1 MKKIFSKFAPKVH
14 NNHEQISKNHQN
26 HSSNQKKRLR
36 TPMKVAVATL
46 LVGVVAVNL
55 IHSSYQNVQAKGMF
69 KNVEDK
75 YKTENGEIKTTDIK
89 NFKILEILPEEQSVS
104 IMKML
109 IGQDPFD
116 NMLSNM
122 SNSDIEA
129 LAKRLHALGLLSM
142 DSSDATN
149 YPMTFYKA
157 TEKGTDFINNVNEIP
172 EGRNGYAL
180 KKTEDGEDGV
190 LTSGTFQKVTK
201 GKAHYKGVVVATP
214 TPIED
219 TPSTP
224 QQASLKKME
233 KTSVYVG
240 TAATEEQVNESAE
253 NVTGD
258 EESAEPGKEVQ
269 ITEPAAEEVENTKDV
284 TEADVQEDG
293 APQEGE
299 PEEGKTEDGEE
310 EPTPTPTT
318 EPTKEPTLTPTQEA
332 TATPTPTPMVAP
344 VDQPYVEIEGRYIK
358 LTYIPEGETVDENNV
373 YEYFEFYP
381 DCPEDCEDM
390 ENPQRDNGLEGQ
402 GWMYR
407 FEAHAEIKS
416 NHLFQKAVLGLTNEE
431 IANDLLKDIVT
442 VNSISVR
449 DVATVT
455 MTDYDLVYIANPVM
469 YRANSEGEENNEIL
483 QFYEYAKAEPS
494 DNGLLSISPW
504 VLNAYRENT
513 DKETEHMTA
522 YVFDLMNQVLD
533 SQNPAKLMIDSSI
546 LEAFGSF
553 MDIVG
558 VVDTGEGTNSA
569 AMAAKYLENATSD
582 PVLKMLYILAQDDY
596 KTAAEQVGEFTST
609 SDSTSTF
616 AVDQAKWNGY
626 TITGDEVK
634 DTVSTGTGKFATTK
648 GQYVNDALYFFS
660 YHQEKYKKSVMAK
673 RSKDEMDGD
682 PATFN
687 LANGDFTA
695 AMTKDVLKA
704 GFAQVLEAIELENQ
718 RNAALENNRP
728 KIEDT
733 EIGSDIVIQY
743 LLNYTGDS
751 VEIKKNKISV
761 LEIEPGPDFALKGLG
776 TEKKMTIKVPENWK
790 ELPKYYSYTQSGS
803 DKESEKI
810 EITGYSTSGGW
821 HSSSCEVPIN
831 VNKITVYS
839 SGTSKG
845 SKSVSGVS
853 DFTVTVG
860 SDYVLS
866 VSVSDLNSSLTFATD
881 KDGNKISTP
890 NGYLTTRQK
899 EFIDKYMK
907 YFEDNDRYSD
917 VVFTSQS
924 MQEFI
929 GKNENLNDTYDLICI
944 GSRIGCF
951 YTDKEGDA
959 TGITD
964 LVSGNRLFNYDKT
977 DEGKN
982 NPMCGLV
989 YSHIGDTTYI
999 QGDAYSSYGLLARDY
1014 TSDDRTKGLEVK
1026 KYGTTQMRTSGN
1038 DLTSY
1043 KKRDLINF
1051 LESGYPVLVANNL
1064 FNISPDGAPQT
1075 INAKDQGVSS
1085 SRNTRKLTLEVNK
1098 TWTALPKYYAVS
1110 VNGKTF
1116 EGKLETTNWT
1126 RNSKNNHV
1134 SSYTIPINA
1143 KYIKI
1148 YAKEGTDKGNVDI
1161 SDVQEN
1167 QDVNIYIDNGY
1178 AYSKSYP
1185 EASSGSD
1192 SGSGKTVTVD
1202 SSTYL
1207 YQVLKLAS
1215 SQEGTYKPEEV
1226 KKKGYYN
1233 YDMNISGKTSA
1244 DIFNWENRQ
1253 YPNLLIDDTVEAQQK
1268 LATYLNTTRIDLN
1281 LTELPTEY
1289 SYTEDTSYDGSPI
1302 GSVRYLTQDADGRY
1316 YLRYEFSISTLEGA
1330 VLSDKTFDCNLYIDQ
1345 NFDGKFSE
1353 NSEYLSKTS
1362 MVIKNHG
1369 TGKVE
1374 TCDKNGKYS
1383 LSEGNVYTLSYKL
1396 PKSFDGCINWK
1407 LQVRSNQ
1414 FASIL
1419 AEKTGYC
1426 AIKVT
1431 PKTASGTEDK
1441 TNDKQVIRI
1450 LQITSGSTT
1459 AEQTTRTSMEGT
1471 YINMQEAL
1479 KGAEGYKQTNWHH
1492 LLKSIPD
1499 FQLKINTRSGNEIA
1513 RELVGKTDTDIKNY
1527 FLNYKIEN
1535 EPIDMVVVGFIDAYS
1550 LNGKNVTGN
1559 NDTGFKGE
1567 AAFVEALNAFGESGK
1582 SILFTHDTTSWS
1594 GDYKKQSS
1602 YVDENSS
1609 DYDKTTA
1616 KSSQFMT
1623 IGIRGLCGMD
1633 QFGLTTKLFGNK
1645 VSGFAASDDNA
1656 KTYIDQYFNTPDGK
1670 EKLVATGNSYEK
1682 SKVTNVEWDSI
1693 VNVDRIAGVSTHDVA
1708 FEPNSN
1714 QEAIIGDTQGNTYGG
1729 VRIKNMGDNAVAYM
1743 KKLSNKVKYDWFDD
1757 KHLDM
1762 KVEIGKINDGAITDY
1777 PYKLPDNF
1785 EIAATHGQYWTVDL
1799 EADDNNDGE
1808 SDLVVWYTINNTEG
1822 YDITDGTDNGKAIRI
1837 GAEGLYE
1844 ASPNDVRNNYYIYNK
1859 GNITYSGAGHYIISS
1874 DTEIKLF
1881 INTMIAAYN
1890 AQLKL
1895 PEVSFVDNGEFN
1907 AEEIENITI
1916 PYDAALT
1923 TEVASQI
1930 NPMADNIAYTA
1941 DGKTGTVK
1949 AYFNVYDGN
1958 LTARNK
1964 KIVIDEFFQTY
1975 DAGTDKTDMGETE
1988 EKGKRYKSTDIGD
2001 DKLKIYDAST
2011 NTEVAYDALK
2021 NGQTYYVE
2029 VPVSKA
2035 FATQQYTR
2043 LYVKMHTEIGEGSYL
2058 QKTGTVHDALD
2069 ISRAQLFDLD

>member
-1 MKKIFSKFAPKVH
+1 MKKIFSKFSTKSPKDSG
-14 NNHEQISKNHQN
+14 NISRNHQKN
-26 HSSNQKKRLR
+26 ISNQKKKLR
-36 TPMKVAVATL
+36 TPIKVAVATL

-69 KNVEDK
+69 KNVESK

-853 DFTVTVG
+853 DFTVKVG
-860 SDYVLS
+860 SDYALS
-866 VSVSDLNSSLTFATD
+866 VDCSSLDSSLTFATD

-907 YFEDNDRYSD
+907 YFADNDRYSD

-929 GKNENLNDTYDLICI
+929 GKNENLNDNYDLICI

-951 YTDKEGDA
+951 YSDKSGDA
-959 TGITD
+959 TKITD
-964 LVSGNRLFNYDKT
+964 LENGNRLFNDPSMK
-977 DEGKN
+977 
-982 NPMCGLV
+982 GLV
-989 YSHIGDTTYI
+989 YSHIGDKTYI
-999 QGDAYSSYGLLARDY
+999 NGDAYSTYGLLARDY

-1064 FNISPDGAPQT
+1064 FNISDGAPQS

-1085 SRNTRKLTLEVNK
+1085 SRNTRKLTLEVNGS
-1098 TWTALPKYYAVS
+1098 WTALPKYYAVS
-1110 VNGKTF
+1110 VDGKTF
-1116 EGKLETTNWT
+1116 EGRLETTNWS

-1134 SSYTIPINA
+1134 SSYTIPINV
-1143 KYIKI
+1143 KYVKI

-1161 SDVQEN
+1161 STVQEN
-1167 QDVNIYIDNGY
+1167 QNVNIYINNGY
-1178 AYSKSYP
+1178 TYSKTYP
-1185 EASSGSD
+1185 EAASD
-1192 SGSGKTVTVD
+1192 SGSGQTVTVD

-1215 SQEGTYKPEEV
+1215 SAKGTYQPEEV

-1289 SYTEDTSYDGSPI
+1289 NYTEYADAEHPGRSI
-1302 GSVRYLTQDADGRY
+1302 QSVQYLEKDADGRY

-1353 NSEYLSKTS
+1353 NSEYLSKSS

-1369 TGKVE
+1369 TGQVE
-1374 TCDKNGKYS
+1374 TCGENSKYS
-1383 LSEGNVYTLSYKL
+1383 LAEGNIYTLSYKL

-1414 FASIL
+1414 FTSIL

-1426 AIKVT
+1426 AINVT

-1441 TNDKQVIRI
+1441 TKDKQEIRI

-1459 AEQTTRTSMEGT
+1459 VEQEKRTSMEGT
-1471 YINMQEAL
+1471 YINMEKAL
-1479 KGAEGYKQTNWHH
+1479 NGEGLYGKLNWND
-1492 LLKSIPD
+1492 LLANIPD
-1499 FQLKINTRSGNEIA
+1499 FELKIKTRSGNEVA
-1513 RELVGKTDTDIKNY
+1513 KELVGKSDADIKNY

-1550 LNGKNVTGN
+1550 LNGKDVTGDD
-1559 NDTGFKGE
+1559 DTGFKGE

-1645 VSGFAASDDNA
+1645 VSSFASSDDNA
-1656 KTYIDQYFNTPDGK
+1656 KTYIDQYFKTPDGN
-1670 EKLVATGNSYEK
+1670 EKLVAKGNDYEK
-1682 SKVTNVEWDSI
+1682 SKVTGDEWKSIVDSI
-1693 VNVDRIAGVSTHDVA
+1693 AGLSTHDVA
-1708 FEPNSN
+1708 FKPNTN
-1714 QEAIIGDTQGNTYGG
+1714 QEAVSGDTQGNTYGG
-1729 VRIKNMGDNAVAYM
+1729 VRIKNMGASAVAYM
-1743 KKLSNKVKYDWFDD
+1743 KGLDNGKKYEWFSDS
-1757 KHLDM
+1757 HLDM

-1777 PYKLPDNF
+1777 PYKLPESFDV
-1785 EIAATHGQYWTVDL
+1785 ACTHAQYWTVDL
-1799 EADDNNDGE
+1799 EADDNNDDE
-1808 SDLVVWYTINNTEG
+1808 SDLVVWYTLNSTDG
-1822 YDITDGTDNGKAIRI
+1822 YD

-1859 GNITYSGAGHYIISS
+1859 GNITYSGAGHYVISS

-1895 PEVSFVDNGEFN
+1895 PEVSFVDNAEYD

-1930 NPMADNIAYTA
+1930 DPMADNIAYTA
-1941 DGKTGTVK
+1941 DGNSGTVK

-1964 KIVIDEFFQTY
+1964 RIVIDELFQTY
-1975 DAGTDKTDMGETE
+1975 DTGANTTTIGGTE
-1988 EKGKRYKSTDIGD
+1988 EKGKSYKSSTD
-2001 DKLKIYDAST
+2001 LQIYNAKTDAKVEY
-2011 NTEVAYDALK
+2011 NALE
-2021 NGQTYYVE
+2021 NGQTYYVIL
-2029 VPVSKA
+2029 PVSEA
-2035 FATQQYTR
+2035 FKTQQYTR
-2043 LYVKMHTEIGEGSYL
+2043 LYVQMHTEIGDGSAV
-2058 QKTGTVHDALD
+2058 QKTATVHDALD
-2069 ISRAQLFDLD
+2069 ISRAQLFELD